1 MSKETQEGYSKDM
14 DQELERIKERFIEE
28 RGKWKDKVV
37 DMARRMKSI
46 SDLAE
51 LQVDLYTYRQEA
63 IEYYYNLNL
72 AVIKLEKKYS
82 KLKRK
87 LVEELNDKDVRY
99 GKTDMNVIVDGAAAD
114 HKHHIE
120 IVKSQSSYLYETVK
134 TIDNMIFGIKHRIEI
149 ENFRTSV

>member
-1 MSKETQEGYSKDM
+1 M

-37 DMARRMKSI
+37 DMARRMKSM
-46 SDLAE
+46 SELAE

-82 KLKRK
+82 KLKRR

-120 IVKSQSSYLYETVK
+120 IVKSQASYLHETVK

>member
-1 MSKETQEGYSKDM
+1 MSKETQENYSKEM

-28 RGKWKDKVV
+28 RSKWKERVV
-37 DMARRMKSI
+37 DMAQRMRNMSG
-46 SDLAE
+46 LPE

-87 LVEELNDKDVRY
+87 LVEEVNDRDVRY
-99 GKTDMNVIVDGAAAD
+99 GKTDMNVIVDGASAD

-120 IVKSQSSYLYETVK
+120 IVRSQASYLHETVK
-134 TIDNMIFGIKHRIEI
+134 TIDNMIFGIKHRIEM